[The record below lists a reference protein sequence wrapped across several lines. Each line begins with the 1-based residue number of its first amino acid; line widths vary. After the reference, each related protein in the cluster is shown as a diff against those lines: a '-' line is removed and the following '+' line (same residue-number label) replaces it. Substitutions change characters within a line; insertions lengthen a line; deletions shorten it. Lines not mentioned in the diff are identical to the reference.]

1 MGLRQGDSIHDQTV
15 AMAAWRLPI
24 VAISIAAVL
33 AIFGD
38 TGRTWL
44 SYDRPAIVAGEL
56 WRLLSGHFVHLGASH
71 LALNAAALLLI
82 WYLVGATFD
91 RLQWLFVTLTVIVG
105 IDLGLWFGEPQLLWY
120 VGLSGVLHGLLA
132 AGIVSGLRSGRID
145 IWVLG
150 VALMAKLVYEHFVG
164 PLPGS
169 EQSTGG
175 TVIVAAHAYG
185 ALAGVVAGGL
195 IIIRVRRQ
203 ASI

>member
-1 MGLRQGDSIHDQTV
+1 
-15 AMAAWRLPI
+15 MAAWWLPI
-24 VAISIAAVL
+24 VAISIATML

-38 TGRTWL
+38 TGRAWL

-82 WYLVGATFD
+82 WYLIFASFSRV
-91 RLQWLFVTLTVIVG
+91 QWLFVVLVVIVG
-105 IDLGLWFGEPQLLWY
+105 IDFGLWFLEPQLLWY

-132 AGIVSGLRSGRID
+132 AGIVGGLRTGRID
-145 IWVLG
+145 LWVLG
-150 VALMAKLVYEHFVG
+150 VALLAKLGYEQLIG

-175 TVIVAAHAYG
+175 MVIVAAHAYG
-185 ALAGVVAGGL
+185 AFAGVVAGGL
-195 IIIRVRRQ
+195 VTIRARRQ